1 MNEVRRVVEEA
12 FGLGE
17 SPRWHDDEQA
27 LYWVDIYRPSIE
39 RLDLATGARRT
50 FPMAE
55 RIGCFS
61 FCTDGRVIA
70 GMQSGIAFV
79 ELESGAM
86 ERLFDLEP
94 DNPEARFND
103 GRCDPWG
110 RFWVGS
116 LVETMDRRTNALFR
130 YDADGTCREMVG
142 DLICPNGLA
151 FSPDGSIL
159 YHSDSRQEH
168 VWAWDLDGAS
178 GDISNRR
185 LFIDFDGR
193 EGRPDGAAVDA
204 EGYYWICC
212 IGAWHVRRYAPDGT
226 IDRVVGVPVQR
237 PTACAFGGPGLD
249 TLYVTSA
256 TLPLPEDAL
265 AVQPLAG
272 SVFAVDV
279 GVKGLAE
286 PRFHLTNS
294 LENDHGT

>member
-1 MNEVRRVVEEA
+1 MNEVRCVVEEA
-12 FGLGE
+12 FGLSE
-17 SPRWHDDEQA
+17 SPRWHDNEQA
-27 LYWVDIYRPSIE
+27 LYWVDTYRPSIE
-39 RLDLATGARRT
+39 RLDPATGARRT
-50 FPMAE
+50 FAMPE

-61 FCTDGRVIA
+61 FCGDGRVIA

-79 ELESGAM
+79 ELESGTM
-86 ERLFDLEP
+86 ESLFDLEP
-94 DNPEARFND
+94 DHSQSRFND
-103 GRCDPWG
+103 GRCDPRG

-116 LVETMDRRTNALFR
+116 VVETMDRRTNALFR
-130 YDADGTCREMVG
+130 YDADGTCRKMVG

-168 VWAWDLDGAS
+168 VWAWDLDGAN

-185 LFIDFDGR
+185 VFIDFDGR

-256 TLPLPEDAL
+256 TLPLPEDVL

-286 PRFHLTNS
+286 PRFHIPP
-294 LENDHGT
+294 G